1 MEIMSIK
8 GGGRRLM
15 EIPFWISILFFWIS
29 ERVFLDA
36 LENKKSSILVGPQ
49 QEMLHTLLYM
59 LCVIFDAYIISNK
72 NEAMLN
78 MKLFATL
85 SN

>member
-29 ERVFLDA
+29 EWVFLDA

-49 QEMLHTLLYM
+49 QEMFHTLLYM
-59 LCVIFDAYIISNK
+59 DTMMYVWTVWYVWSLMHI
-72 NEAMLN
+72 
-78 MKLFATL
+78 
-85 SN
+85 